1 MVMAKSMLLV
11 AATLELAVA
20 DFPPSWG
27 VQDVWVHTS
36 TWYAGRCTCLCQPL
50 CSHPSDIMRTN
61 LVSGGLIPRFNNYS
75 VPRCDD
81 YGKYYASSA
90 ISAVGQT
97 HLKNYFPV
105 GFSRDLENMWSPS
118 APEGNQPTFAYPCG
132 APKVVTDNIGKE
144 VKVSDLRAAFKQD
157 WGADVVLQ
165 CLDGAFTDV
174 LTCWSKAPAMVGSG
188 EIFPSKIQDC
198 SPQIAA
204 TDECTNATTKI
215 LAFSIPTKAPVTD
228 APSDA
233 PVTTAVVPVTTT
245 VTPKSTTVTPKSTT
259 VTPKSTTVTP
269 KSTTV
274 TPNSTTVTPNSTTVT
289 PHPTTV
295 TPNSTTAPTPTPTE
309 VPSEV
314 DIWTKFYARNAR
326 CAIFGE
332 EGCTY
337 CAAAKALF
345 KQKKAKYDYFGV
357 WMDNP
362 NHIPSGMD
370 VYYSLLR
377 LTKKDS
383 LPNVWIGGKFIGGF
397 DDLKALNAS
406 GTLNQLLKDAKCLQN
421 TTNITSVFGYE

>member
-132 APKVVTDNIGKE
+132 GLKDASYLLTVVQLAQRLKAPKVVTDNIGKE

-174 LTCWSKAPAMVGSG
+174 LTCWSKGPAMKGSG

-245 VTPKSTTVTPKSTT
+245 VTPKSTTVTPKST
-259 VTPKSTTVTP
+259 S
-269 KSTTV
+269 
-274 TPNSTTVTPNSTTVT
+274 
-289 PHPTTV
+289 V
-295 TPNSTTAPTPTPTE
+295 TPNSTTAPTPTSTE
-309 VPSEV
+309 VPLEV
-314 DIWTKFYARNAR
+314 DIWTKSYARNAR

-345 KQKKAKYDYFGV
+345 KEKKAKYDYFGV

-362 NHIPSGMD
+362 NHTPSGMD

-377 LTKKDS
+377 LTKKDT
-383 LPNVWIGGKFIGGF
+383 LPNIWIGGKFIGGF
-397 DDLKALNAS
+397 DDLKALDTS
-406 GTLNQLLKDAKCLQN
+406 GALDQLLKDAKCL
-421 TTNITSVFGYE
+421 

>member
-1 MVMAKSMLLV
+1 MK
-11 AATLELAVA
+11 
-20 DFPPSWG
+20 
-27 VQDVWVHTS
+27 
-36 TWYAGRCTCLCQPL
+36 
-50 CSHPSDIMRTN
+50 
-61 LVSGGLIPRFNNYS
+61 
-75 VPRCDD
+75 
-81 YGKYYASSA
+81 
-90 ISAVGQT
+90 
-97 HLKNYFPV
+97 
-105 GFSRDLENMWSPS
+105 
-118 APEGNQPTFAYPCG
+118 
-132 APKVVTDNIGKE
+132 
-144 VKVSDLRAAFKQD
+144 
-157 WGADVVLQ
+157 
-165 CLDGAFTDV
+165 
-174 LTCWSKAPAMVGSG
+174 GSG

-245 VTPKSTTVTPKSTT
+245 VTPNSTTVTPK
-259 VTPKSTTVTP
+259 
-269 KSTTV
+269 
-274 TPNSTTVTPNSTTVT
+274 STTVTPNSTTVT

-337 CAAAKALF
+337 CAAAKALL

-383 LPNVWIGGKFIGGF
+383 LPNIWIGGKFIGGF
-397 DDLKALNAS
+397 DDLKGLNAS